1 MAGLF
6 LRVGLAAR
14 VSLYVRQGLGDLAKE
29 EAAAAAEMLE
39 DEDAGAAGEE
49 IFPKGGVEG
58 GVDAV
63 GDQDEVD
70 IGIGEEGAALVG
82 VGAAD
87 GVVVCRFV
95 LVKEAKDDFEDL
107 RIFSDD
113 EDINGLGSGVG
124 YWHGSA

>member
-14 VSLYVRQGLGDLAKE
+14 VSLYVRQGLGDLAEE

-39 DEDAGAAGEE
+39 DEDARAAGEE

-63 GDQDEVD
+63 GEQDEVD
-70 IGIGEEGAALVG
+70 IGIDEEGARLIG

-87 GVVVCRFV
+87 GMVVRRLMVIE
-95 LVKEAKDDFEDL
+95 KAKDDFEDL

-113 EDINGLGSGVG
+113 ENIDGMCDGN
-124 YWHGSA
+124 WHCSA